1 MSLRSLRSIVSGQPP
16 AVAEKT
22 LTVLEAAILMKEK
35 GKGALLVVEASRLSG
50 IFTERDALFRV
61 IAAGRDPATTL
72 LADVMTPQ
80 PQTIHPDEPFVKALR
95 VMHKRGFRHLPVV
108 EHGRPLGV
116 VSARDA
122 LDDDLYELRVELETA
137 GRRAGLIAAEVAL
150 RSRSSAT
157 RALARPAVAILRPGP
172 GSPGR
177 PSSGGSAAGRIRPR
191 TG

>member
-1 MSLRSLRSIVSGQPP
+1 MPLRSLRSIVAKQPP

-122 LDDDLYELRVELETA
+122 LDDDLYELRVELETR
-137 GRRAGLIAAEVAL
+137 GDERD
-150 RSRSSAT
+150 
-157 RALARPAVAILRPGP
+157 
-172 GSPGR
+172 
-177 PSSGGSAAGRIRPR
+177 
-191 TG
+191 